1 MISVLLYSEEADD
14 CFLLKTLMARTLRP
28 VFNYAHLPEL
38 KTNSEWIAGVDEVGR
53 GALFG
58 PVVAAAVMLPRSSL
72 EQLMIAGVRDS
83 KQLSHKRRQDLATQ
97 IRSVAFDLRIGYA
110 TASEIDEINI
120 LQASLQAMGRSILKL
135 KSPPHLCLVDGK
147 TPIPDLAIPQQNIVG
162 GDRQSVI
169 IAAAS
174 IVAKVWRDEWVM
186 RQAAK
191 YPQYDLAA
199 NKGYGTQRHR
209 LALQQHG
216 PSPQHRRSFR
226 PCQPQS

>member
-1 MISVLLYSEEADD
+1 
-14 CFLLKTLMARTLRP
+14 MARTLRS
-28 VFNYAHLPEL
+28 VFNYERLPEL
-38 KTNSEWIAGVDEVGR
+38 QTTADRIAGVDEVGR

-58 PVVAAAVMLPRSSL
+58 PVAAAAVILPRSAL
-72 EQLMIAGVRDS
+72 EPLMLAGVRDS
-83 KQLSHKRRQDLATQ
+83 KQLSHKRRQDLALQ
-97 IRSVAFDLRIGYA
+97 IQAVAIDARIGYA
-110 TASEIDEINI
+110 TAQEIDEINI
-120 LQASLQAMGRSILKL
+120 LQASLQAMKRAILKL
-135 KSPPHLCLVDGK
+135 KINPHLCMVDGK
-147 TPIPDLAIPQQNIVG
+147 TVIPDLAIPQQNLVG
-162 GDRQSVI
+162 GDRQSLT

-186 RQAAK
+186 RWASK